1 MFKIMPYFRIAVPD
15 WNCLTGFAMGF
26 IVWYEAWEERVLF
39 LMKGFLST

>member
-26 IVWYEAWEERVLF
+26 VVIILVCVKIKQQETVNCLV
-39 LMKGFLST
+39 